1 MSLAELLEELRSSRT
16 ITQTG
21 WAAHS
26 HKPGDVLVRFHDQSI
41 LCVLSVKD
49 HTFLP
54 IDPDEGLLNYCG
66 EIQIRID
73 DRDCLMAR
81 AEFEFDVEIFGKIAM
96 RGCYLDPGSLEWDYD
111 CVYRV
116 EFAYSRLEYIEAQLK
131 QITEITM
138 REMDFNDEVLRDY
151 DRHACALECRI
162 AELKSIA
169 IEERAVLLASFKYVC
184 EVKEK
189 HRTTAFQQ
197 LQAEHPE
204 AFR

>member
-1 MSLAELLEELRSSRT
+1 MTLSELLEELRSSRT

-26 HKPGDVLVRFHDQSI
+26 HKPGDVLVRFREDQSTVG
-41 LCVLSVKD
+41 VLSVED

-54 IDPDEGLLNYCG
+54 YNHCG
-66 EIQIRID
+66 AIQIRID
-73 DRDCLMAR
+73 DRDYLMDR

-96 RGCYLDPGSLEWDYD
+96 RGCYLDPGSLAWDCD
-111 CVYRV
+111 RVYRV
-116 EFAYSRLEYIEAQLK
+116 EFAYSRLEYMEARLK
-131 QITEITM
+131 QTTGTTAY
-138 REMDFNDEVLRDY
+138 EMDFHSEVMRDY
-151 DRHACALECRI
+151 ARHACDLECRI

-204 AFR
+204 AFK